1 MIVPKFGFNSRQT
14 RRAAMVEII
23 PYIEDENDKTSWIP
37 LSSSSSSAAG
47 ETPSTSASS
56 ASSAGRRRRSNSES
70 PLNEDTMVFVE
81 HTDND
86 EDSDDWQELS
96 ASPLL
101 QQQQQQPP
109 TLPAT
114 MARMGIG
121 GIEKLIS
128 LATAV
133 TSAPPPV
140 ERNVGD
146 DDIIWQRA
154 NRIEDNDT
162 RAELYRA
169 VIGSGG
175 GENNARKG
183 GVIKPSYFS
192 TAEEIDPFV
201 PLTGQQHERNDRK
214 RPPPPSPN
222 DYQSSSSS
230 TLSSASNV
238 DVESTLRRK
247 LIHDPLRSLPYHF
260 VRNLYYEIVYQLKS
274 QQNYNVM
281 IPIISL
287 ILLIAS
293 FGLAFIGM
301 GLSGLLRIF
310 LRAVVRTCTSFTV
323 WLVGHMI
330 AMAFNKWIW
339 TIIVLIG
346 SSTWILWTR
355 NTKRKIGEEENVDT
369 TLTTRVSTI
378 SVILPWIV
386 AITSPSN
393 IEALIIIL
401 SLMSFLSGLF
411 PCHAGASTLFV
422 VIVALLVTVMNIYV
436 ISTAANKLEEY
447 EHEKR
452 SSKYHDDE
460 GKIPVVGD
468 LSPVDDLDE
477 KNTVI
482 PSPVCGESCVNRKRI
497 LIMYTHIQQHI
508 CECHVIS
515 IATLATMST
524 FLILV
529 QALYSYFRNEGMN
542 FIFTFGKVSC
552 HVLYMGIGFL
562 ILHELWNS
570 TIFVVTG
577 NHISWGEVTRI
588 ALKKSIIEVSSN
600 TVWSK
605 EDVGSG
611 LLGIFSDDDGAL
623 RYAILEWVIDRWTTS
638 PKPTKQTTTSQ
649 PVADPTSFTLGGGG
663 KDNATSSSS
672 NTKTNSS
679 TASRLTSIPT
689 YQSLYKVLNKLDA
702 DESLIPTIDRYRD
715 WVYSLPPTEYAAM
728 CVSLWKMCP
737 ATTTCAVA
745 VVWCI
750 GYSAVDLI
758 AGVTNGNGRNMMC
771 FIITVLFPSMLLEY
785 HRVQTW
791 WTRTQSLIVAMESE
805 VNTGE
810 SQMIQRDFTMILLT
824 ADNEDSASQRVLN
837 AKFPLDTSSLL
848 LRIWHLLIES
858 ITMLE
863 SFIPAARCATV
874 AVAATDLTSNTM
886 TLVNFA
892 LEIKQRGLLF
902 GVGMIVLD
910 AFGYH
915 LSKELEKRTKEA
927 DDNTDRTC
935 EEIYTAIL
943 PGQFTSA
950 AVDAVSNVGKVSHNL
965 SCLMV
970 KRNSEQ
976 GGLKSDI
983 EVEIEKEEV
992 SNSSSTEP
1000 PSKDDSHADC
1010 KQSEIDKN
1018 QDNFSLKQETSLQEE
1033 EQCKEDGKVE
1043 QKDDNGGIQLLIGG
1057 GIALFGAVA
1066 GLAVH
1071 AAASKGRHKKKDIST
1086 DS

>member
-1 MIVPKFGFNSRQT
+1 
-14 RRAAMVEII
+14 
-23 PYIEDENDKTSWIP
+23 
-37 LSSSSSSAAG
+37 
-47 ETPSTSASS
+47 
-56 ASSAGRRRRSNSES
+56 
-70 PLNEDTMVFVE
+70 MVFVE

-101 QQQQQQPP
+101 QQQSP

-169 VIGSGG
+169 VIGPLVHDNSGVGGG

-222 DYQSSSSS
+222 DYQSSSS
-230 TLSSASNV
+230 TTSSPSN
-238 DVESTLRRK
+238 VESTLRRK

-274 QQNYNVM
+274 QQNYNDM

-301 GLSGLLRIF
+301 GLLGLLRIF

-323 WLVGHMI
+323 WLVGNMI

-355 NTKRKIGEEENVDT
+355 NTKRKVGEEENVDT
-369 TLTTRVSTI
+369 TLTTRVSSI

-393 IEALIIIL
+393 IEALIIIF

-436 ISTAANKLEEY
+436 ISTAATKLEEN

-452 SSKYHDDE
+452 SRKYHDDE
-460 GKIPVVGD
+460 GKINPVVGE

-482 PSPVCGESCVNRKRI
+482 PSPVCGESGVNRKRI

-515 IATLATMST
+515 IAALATMST

-577 NHISWGEVTRI
+577 NHILWGEVPRI
-588 ALKKSIIEVSSN
+588 AFKKSIIDVSTN
-600 TVWSK
+600 AVWSK

-672 NTKTNSS
+672 NTTTNSS

-689 YQSLYKVLNKLDA
+689 YQSLYKVINKLDA

-715 WVYSLPPTEYAAM
+715 WVYSLPPTQYAAM

-750 GYSAVDLI
+750 GYSAVGLI
-758 AGVTNGNGRNMMC
+758 AGVANGNGRIMMC
-771 FIITVLFPSMLLEY
+771 FIFTVLFPSMLLEY

-976 GGLKSDI
+976 GGNMKSDI
-983 EVEIEKEEV
+983 EVEIGKEEV
-992 SNSSSTEP
+992 SNSSSSE
-1000 PSKDDSHADC
+1000 
-1010 KQSEIDKN
+1010 QSEMDKN
-1018 QDNFSLKQETSLQEE
+1018 QDNLKQETSLQEE

-1071 AAASKGRHKKKDIST
+1071 KGRHKKK
-1086 DS
+1086 